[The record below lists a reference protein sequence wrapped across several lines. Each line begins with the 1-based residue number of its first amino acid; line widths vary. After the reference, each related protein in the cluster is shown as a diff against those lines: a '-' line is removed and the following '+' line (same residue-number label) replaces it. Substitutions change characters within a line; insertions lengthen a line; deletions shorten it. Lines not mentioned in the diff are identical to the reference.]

1 MMPYHANL
9 LKVVTDV
16 LELPGGASFSEIK
29 KVITDFE
36 DKDCHKS
43 KVERILKH
51 LREVC
56 KLTIKVRGYR
66 YFLERNDNL
75 QRFYSATVGANL
87 AELLMVNA
95 GEDPIID
102 LGSFRLGSEVTCMN
116 EVVSALREHR
126 VMEINYCK
134 LADNGVA
141 WRSIQPMFLRWYA
154 SQWYLFAR
162 NLPLVKDDSP
172 RAFRMDCIREVKFG
186 SKFKPK
192 REDAPDFFAHRFI
205 GVSGHDA
212 NAVEVVLHMDQHALR
227 WLRSTVD
234 FDHFGVSLK
243 ALGAPS
249 GWWEV
254 RWNIDPNAEFIEL
267 LSRIQAD
274 FKVVGPES
282 FKKVYRERLEVLL
295 KRIS

>member
-1 MMPYHANL
+1 MPYHANL

-16 LELPGGASFSEIK
+16 LELPEGASFNEIK
-29 KVITDFE
+29 KVITDYE

-43 KVERILKH
+43 KVERVLKH

-87 AELLMVNA
+87 AELLMVHA

-116 EVVSALREHR
+116 EVVTALREHR
-126 VMEINYCK
+126 VMEINYRK
-134 LADNGVA
+134 LADNSEA

-172 RAFRMDCIREVKFG
+172 RAFRMDCIQEVKFG

-205 GVSGHDA
+205 GVSGHDV

-243 ALGAPS
+243 ALGAPA
-249 GWWEV
+249 GWLEV
-254 RWNIDPNAEFIEL
+254 RWTIDPNAEFIEL

-274 FKVVGPES
+274 FKVIGPES
-282 FKKVYRERLEVLL
+282 FKRAYRERLEVLL

>member
-1 MMPYHANL
+1 MPYHANL

-16 LELPGGASFSEIK
+16 LELPEGASFNDIK
-29 KVITDFE
+29 KVITVFE
-36 DKDCHKS
+36 DRDCHKS
-43 KVERILKH
+43 KVERVLKH
-51 LREVC
+51 LREAC

-87 AELLMVNA
+87 AELMMVHA

-102 LGSFRLGSEVTCMN
+102 LGSFRLGSDVTCMN
-116 EVVSALREHR
+116 EVVTALREHR
-126 VMEINYCK
+126 VIEINYRK
-134 LADNGVA
+134 LAANSAA

-172 RAFRMDCIREVKFG
+172 RAFRMDCIQEVKFG
-186 SKFKPK
+186 GKFKPN
-192 REDAPDFFAHRFI
+192 RGDAPDFFAHRFI

-243 ALGAPS
+243 ALGVPA

-254 RWNIDPNAEFIEL
+254 RWIIDPNAEFIEL

-282 FKKVYRERLEVLL
+282 FKKAYRARLEVLL
-295 KRIS
+295 KRIF

>member
-1 MMPYHANL
+1 MPYHANL

-16 LELPGGASFSEIK
+16 LELPGGAMFNEIK
-29 KVITDFE
+29 KVITDYE

-51 LREVC
+51 LREEC

-66 YFLERNDNL
+66 YYLERNDNL

-87 AELLMVNA
+87 AELLMVHA

-126 VMEINYCK
+126 VMEINYRK
-134 LADNGVA
+134 LADNSEA

-243 ALGAPS
+243 ALGAPAC
-249 GWWEV
+249 WWEI
-254 RWNIDPNAEFIEL
+254 RWTIDPNAEFIEL

-282 FKKVYRERLEVLL
+282 FKKSYRERLEVLL

>member
-1 MMPYHANL
+1 MPYHANL

-16 LELPGGASFSEIK
+16 LELPGGASFNEIK
-29 KVITDFE
+29 KVITVFE
-36 DKDCHKS
+36 DRDCHKS
-43 KVERILKH
+43 KVERVLKH
-51 LREVC
+51 LREAC

-87 AELLMVNA
+87 AELMMVHA

-102 LGSFRLGSEVTCMN
+102 LGSFRLGSDVTCMN
-116 EVVSALREHR
+116 EVVTALREHR
-126 VMEINYCK
+126 VIDIYYRK
-134 LADNGVA
+134 LADNSVA

-172 RAFRMDCIREVKFG
+172 RAFRMDGIQEVKFG
-186 SKFKPK
+186 GKFKPN
-192 REDAPDFFAHRFI
+192 RGDAPDFFAHRFI

-212 NAVEVVLHMDQHALR
+212 NAVEVVLHMDQHAWR

-254 RWNIDPNAEFIEL
+254 RWTIDPNAEFIEL

-282 FKKVYRERLEVLL
+282 FKKAYRARLEVLL

>member
-1 MMPYHANL
+1 MPYHANL

-16 LELPGGASFSEIK
+16 LELPGGAMFNEIK
-29 KVITDFE
+29 KVITDYE

-51 LREVC
+51 LREEC

-66 YFLERNDNL
+66 YYLERNDNL

-87 AELLMVNA
+87 AELLMVHA

-116 EVVSALREHR
+116 EVVTALREHR
-126 VMEINYCK
+126 VIEINYRK
-134 LADNGVA
+134 LADNSEA
-141 WRSIQPMFLRWYA
+141 WRSIQPIFLRWYA
-154 SQWYLFAR
+154 SQWSLFAR

-212 NAVEVVLHMDQHALR
+212 NAVEVVLH
-227 WLRSTVD
+227 
-234 FDHFGVSLK
+234 
-243 ALGAPS
+243 
-249 GWWEV
+249 
-254 RWNIDPNAEFIEL
+254 
-267 LSRIQAD
+267 
-274 FKVVGPES
+274 
-282 FKKVYRERLEVLL
+282 
-295 KRIS
+295 

>member
-1 MMPYHANL
+1 VAIGTMLQDEAFH
-9 LKVVTDV
+9 
-16 LELPGGASFSEIK
+16 F
-29 KVITDFE
+29 
-36 DKDCHKS
+36 
-43 KVERILKH
+43 
-51 LREVC
+51 
-56 KLTIKVRGYR
+56 YR
-66 YFLERNDNL
+66 MGTFLERADNTARL
-75 QRFYSATVGANL
+75 IDVKFHAVESDFYGAASEQDQELDFYHWSAILRSVSAFEVYRKVYRAVITPERV
-87 AELLMVNA
+87 AELMILRPDMPRSLLA
-95 GEDPIID
+95 
-102 LGSFRLGSEVTCMN
+102 CMN
-116 EVVSALREHR
+116 EVVTALREHR
-126 VMEINYCK
+126 VMEINYRK
-134 LADNGVA
+134 LADNSEA

-172 RAFRMDCIREVKFG
+172 RAFRMDCIQEVKFG
-186 SKFKPK
+186 GRFKPK

-205 GVSGHDA
+205 GVSGHDT

-243 ALGAPS
+243 ALGTPT

-254 RWNIDPNAEFIEL
+254 RWTIDPNAEFIEL

-274 FKVVGPES
+274 FKVIDPES
-282 FKKVYRERLEVLL
+282 FKMAYRERLEVLL

>member
-1 MMPYHANL
+1 MPYHANL

-16 LELPGGASFSEIK
+16 LELPEGASFNEIK

-87 AELLMVNA
+87 AELLMVQA

-116 EVVSALREHR
+116 EVVTALREHR
-126 VMEINYCK
+126 VMEINYRK
-134 LADNGVA
+134 LADNSEA

-172 RAFRMDCIREVKFG
+172 RAFRMDCIQEVKFG
-186 SKFKPK
+186 GKFKPK

-234 FDHFGVSLK
+234 FDHFGVNLK
-243 ALGAPS
+243 ALGMPAC
-249 GWWEV
+249 WWEV
-254 RWNIDPNAEFIEL
+254 RWTIDPNAEFIEL

-282 FKKVYRERLEVLL
+282 FKKAYRERLEVLL

>member
-1 MMPYHANL
+1 MPYHSNL
-9 LKVVTDV
+9 LKVVTEV
-16 LELPGGASFSEIK
+16 LELPEGASFNEIK
-29 KVITDFE
+29 KVITDYE

-87 AELLMVNA
+87 AELLMVQA

-102 LGSFRLGSEVTCMN
+102 LGSFRLGSDVTCMN
-116 EVVSALREHR
+116 EVVTALREHR
-126 VMEINYCK
+126 VMEISYLK
-134 LADNGVA
+134 LADNSEA

-172 RAFRMDCIREVKFG
+172 RAFRMDCIKEVKFG
-186 SKFKPK
+186 SKFKPS

-243 ALGAPS
+243 ALGAPA
-249 GWWEV
+249 GWWEIH
-254 RWNIDPNAEFIEL
+254 WTIDPNAEFIEL

-274 FKVVGPES
+274 FKVIGPES
-282 FKKVYRERLEVLL
+282 FKKAYRERLELLL